1 MRISDWSSDVCSS
14 DLFAAGKSPRAIAT
28 DLNSEGIP
36 GPLARAWGD
45 TSIRGHV
52 CRGTGILNNELYA
65 GVLVWNRL
73 RYVKNP
79 ATGKRVSR
87 INPESE
93 WIRTEVPELR
103 IVDEEL
109 WQAARQRQT
118 EIAKQLDRKSTRL
131 NSSH

>member
-14 DLFAAGKSPRAIAT
+14 DL
-28 DLNSEGIP
+28 
-36 GPLARAWGD
+36 
-45 TSIRGHV
+45 
-52 CRGTGILNNELYA
+52 
-65 GVLVWNRL
+65 
-73 RYVKNP
+73 
-79 ATGKRVSR
+79 SR

-118 EIAKQLDRKSTRL
+118 EIAKQFENVTKGVRAYRAKHVNELRRLSFLFSGLLKCGCCGGSYGIITRDRYGCL
-131 NSSH
+131 NQIGRAHV